1 MSNIKIGSKEHK
13 RASLSMLIGSIV
25 TFSSMF
31 GPQPLIKT
39 FADQYGISASAA
51 SCCISLTTFALGL
64 GLVFIA
70 IPSNRY
76 GRKVVMGVSL
86 LLTSILSI
94 LSACFHNFYF
104 FLAARFIEGFSIA
117 GYPSIAITYLNEEFS
132 GDSIGSVIGAYVG
145 GNAIGGLLGRVVIG
159 SLGDL
164 FSWHVA
170 LITLGVINLVLSI
183 WFWKLLPESHN
194 FEVKEHMSIKHWAY
208 NILGCFRNEKLICI
222 YGIGFL
228 LMGVYVAL
236 LDYIG
241 YPLTKAPY
249 NMSQTVLGFIF
260 VVNLIGTF
268 SSVWFWKLTDK
279 ICRSN
284 VQLLAV
290 VCLSLGAFLTLL
302 PNLIFKILGL
312 TIFVFGYFG
321 GQAVASSWIGLLS
334 PTKYKAQASSF
345 YMMFYYIGSSIVA
358 YTGGYFL
365 QSWDWVGFISYLLIL
380 LAITV
385 FVIVRTEPIHKYQL
399 IPLRVNSNK

>member
-145 GNAIGGLLGRVVIG
+145 GNAIGGFLACC
-159 SLGDL
+159 
-164 FSWHVA
+164 FNYSWSYKF
-170 LITLGVINLVLSI
+170 GFEYLVL
-183 WFWKLLPESHN
+183 E
-194 FEVKEHMSIKHWAY
+194 
-208 NILGCFRNEKLICI
+208 
-222 YGIGFL
+222 
-228 LMGVYVAL
+228 
-236 LDYIG
+236 
-241 YPLTKAPY
+241 
-249 NMSQTVLGFIF
+249 
-260 VVNLIGTF
+260 TF
-268 SSVWFWKLTDK
+268 T
-279 ICRSN
+279 
-284 VQLLAV
+284 
-290 VCLSLGAFLTLL
+290 
-302 PNLIFKILGL
+302 
-312 TIFVFGYFG
+312 
-321 GQAVASSWIGLLS
+321 
-334 PTKYKAQASSF
+334 
-345 YMMFYYIGSSIVA
+345 
-358 YTGGYFL
+358 
-365 QSWDWVGFISYLLIL
+365 
-380 LAITV
+380 
-385 FVIVRTEPIHKYQL
+385 
-399 IPLRVNSNK
+399 